1 MLVSRVVIRFLI
13 GNQKSGGIVSSVAL
27 PSKGFLLSYRIFMF
41 GNEKNHFLALF
52 SHSKINVK
60 CSNFQVM
67 KIFINFKNFV
77 DLQIRETGNYQ
88 GNDKMGGKPISL
100 E

>member
-41 GNEKNHFLALF
+41 GNEKSHFLALF
-52 SHSKINVK
+52 SHSKCQMFEFPSYENIHK
-60 CSNFQVM
+60 FQ
-67 KIFINFKNFV
+67 KF
-77 DLQIRETGNYQ
+77 G
-88 GNDKMGGKPISL
+88 
-100 E
+100 